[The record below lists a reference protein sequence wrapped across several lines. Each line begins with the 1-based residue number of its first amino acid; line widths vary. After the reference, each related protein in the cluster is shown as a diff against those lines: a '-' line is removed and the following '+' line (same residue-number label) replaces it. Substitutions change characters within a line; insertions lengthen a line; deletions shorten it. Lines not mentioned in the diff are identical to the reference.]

1 MARSKWK
8 TPYIDKK
15 LLLDVLKN
23 KKDRIVLRT
32 KSRSSTII
40 EDFVG
45 LTIEVYTGKS
55 YTRVYIDEKMIG
67 HKLGEFSYTR
77 RLGRIHDQ
85 KNRNK

>member
-23 KKDRIVLRT
+23 KKDRVILRT

-40 EDFVG
+40 DDFIG

-67 HKLGEFSYTR
+67 HKLGEFAFTR